1 MGELDM
7 HDKILGK
14 YTVMKVETPS
24 LKITHYNGCDYRI
37 ESVPKTPQSGKYSEI
52 AKNINSV
59 SHKNISNL
67 KIEEDDLYFYFV
79 DKEFGEDFS
88 ILKADWFDKNYVSLI
103 RCYLQIIDAV
113 EWIHS
118 KGFYHGNIN
127 PKNIIVDRNDKAY
140 LLDFGRCYIYA
151 ILKNEPNKQFYAP
164 EQIYQNENCKES
176 DIYSLGLCMLKLLI
190 DSCFPDFSFEQIYR
204 DSTSLEQI
212 FEYIAE
218 NKDLLDKINADLFL
232 LIKKML
238 KDLPAERANLIEIRK
253 GLNDLL
259 KQILPYKTFGI
270 QISDAVLNKWRENH
284 SCDRY
289 TEKSD
294 IQKKIDGYK
303 AYWEFGKDKN
313 NRDEIKITIGNLVF
327 YCSGTPQKFFF
338 CFLINESPHII
349 ERQLRFSFPTDDKFK
364 IAGQNECPYDCD
376 DASHEISDL
385 KKRYEQKILEDKL
398 YETDRTSITSEE
410 TLLEAEKKTI
420 DEKKNARKVILREI
434 DRGKD
439 TIKLEFVP
447 EKDDDDNP
455 EIEKKDSKNLG
466 KKDFKKGQDVILQVL
481 IDSSGELKGTV
492 LDSEAGRAVT
502 VKFEKYEV
510 MKNDP
515 KSSKNKTPAG
525 TEPEDSD
532 NKSPRVPLIKGEEY
546 YLSYDYQIEEIIWN
560 KRNRALEELQNG
572 NTQIPNFLRKIN
584 RPQEF
589 IRNDLIDV
597 EKFYN
602 EDLDENQKEAVRK
615 SLSLDT
621 DCEVLPLQGPPGT
634 GKTTTITEIVI
645 QILKSRPHEKILVA
659 SQSNQAVDNVLEKI
673 CKIED
678 KILRIGND
686 PNKMS
691 PIARD
696 YTPEKV
702 LDKIIKENIRR
713 IDENPVV
720 NKNSEIQVQM
730 QKLQKDFR
738 KKLQHITS
746 KMGNSGN
753 STEKNKDVDLATL
766 FTGNIR
772 LIFGTLLGISSW
784 KNFREMYFD
793 TVIVDEAGRA
803 TLSELLVP
811 CIKAKKLILVGD
823 HKQLAPVID
832 DDVLEKLDDKNEA
845 KTSFFQR
852 LFERIES
859 ADRENLLH
867 TLEYNYRAERRICD
881 LYSNA
886 FYEGKLKT
894 TDAVNAKKSHV
905 LSFASSVV
913 WYDTG
918 KLQDKE
924 DKQQGTGKI
933 NPCNVTIIKRVL
945 SQLKDEMIQKNT
957 SYDIGIIAP
966 YKAQTELLRNKLA
979 IKKDFADYK
988 IDIGTVDSFQG
999 SDRDIIIYDCVR
1011 SSKLKQKAKIDFIA
1025 EEKRLN
1031 VSLSRAKLLLIIVGD
1046 MDFLHQAQVSDKNN
1060 PFRSIIEYIA
1070 QNKDAYEII
1079 EEKSNGRK

>member
-1 MGELDM
+1 M
-7 HDKILGK
+7 
-14 YTVMKVETPS
+14 
-24 LKITHYNGCDYRI
+24 
-37 ESVPKTPQSGKYSEI
+37 
-52 AKNINSV
+52 
-59 SHKNISNL
+59 
-67 KIEEDDLYFYFV
+67 
-79 DKEFGEDFS
+79 
-88 ILKADWFDKNYVSLI
+88 
-103 RCYLQIIDAV
+103 
-113 EWIHS
+113 
-118 KGFYHGNIN
+118 
-127 PKNIIVDRNDKAY
+127 
-140 LLDFGRCYIYA
+140 
-151 ILKNEPNKQFYAP
+151 
-164 EQIYQNENCKES
+164 
-176 DIYSLGLCMLKLLI
+176 
-190 DSCFPDFSFEQIYR
+190 
-204 DSTSLEQI
+204 
-212 FEYIAE
+212 
-218 NKDLLDKINADLFL
+218 
-232 LIKKML
+232 
-238 KDLPAERANLIEIRK
+238 
-253 GLNDLL
+253 
-259 KQILPYKTFGI
+259 
-270 QISDAVLNKWRENH
+270 
-284 SCDRY
+284 
-289 TEKSD
+289 
-294 IQKKIDGYK
+294 
-303 AYWEFGKDKN
+303 
-313 NRDEIKITIGNLVF
+313 
-327 YCSGTPQKFFF
+327 
-338 CFLINESPHII
+338 
-349 ERQLRFSFPTDDKFK
+349 
-364 IAGQNECPYDCD
+364 
-376 DASHEISDL
+376 
-385 KKRYEQKILEDKL
+385 
-398 YETDRTSITSEE
+398 
-410 TLLEAEKKTI
+410 
-420 DEKKNARKVILREI
+420 
-434 DRGKD
+434 
-439 TIKLEFVP
+439 
-447 EKDDDDNP
+447 
-455 EIEKKDSKNLG
+455 
-466 KKDFKKGQDVILQVL
+466 
-481 IDSSGELKGTV
+481 
-492 LDSEAGRAVT
+492 
-502 VKFEKYEV
+502 
-510 MKNDP
+510 
-515 KSSKNKTPAG
+515 
-525 TEPEDSD
+525 
-532 NKSPRVPLIKGEEY
+532 
-546 YLSYDYQIEEIIWN
+546 
-560 KRNRALEELQNG
+560 
-572 NTQIPNFLRKIN
+572 
-584 RPQEF
+584 
-589 IRNDLIDV
+589 IDV

-886 FYEGKLKT
+886 FYEKKLKT
-894 TDAVNAKKSHV
+894 TDAVNAKKGHS